1 MYIGNTW
8 NTWFLLVT
16 DFVCRWSSIEVELS
30 PVTWVQ
36 VIRGGMNSKR
46 SESMRNVTT
55 ISCMFYLYRYV
66 YVITYKC
73 RGRNAEN
80 NKSDK
85 ISILVLSIL
94 VQRYLVSL
102 ISTCNER
109 YLCCRDMQQITVVV
123 RLLKT
128 YRETE
133 SSIINDRSRETRNI
147 YAFPSHLQPTH
158 VCCDCWPDLCACKAI
173 TVTWQIVIN
182 RIDLRCCQTTL

>member
-1 MYIGNTW
+1 
-8 NTWFLLVT
+8 
-16 DFVCRWSSIEVELS
+16 
-30 PVTWVQ
+30 
-36 VIRGGMNSKR
+36 
-46 SESMRNVTT
+46 MRNVTT

-73 RGRNAEN
+73 RGRNAGN

-128 YRETE
+128 YREAE

-158 VCCDCWPDLCACKAI
+158 VCCDCWPGPMRMQSDYGNLTNCYKPYRL
-173 TVTWQIVIN
+173 TMLSDHLIN
-182 RIDLRCCQTTL
+182 LVG

>member
-55 ISCMFYLYRYV
+55 IPCMFYLYRYV

-73 RGRNAEN
+73 RGRNAGN

-128 YRETE
+128 YREAE
-133 SSIINDRSRETRNI
+133 SSIINDRSRETQTFTRFHRI
-147 YAFPSHLQPTH
+147 YNRHTS
-158 VCCDCWPDLCACKAI
+158 VAI
-173 TVTWQIVIN
+173 VGRTYAHAK
-182 RIDLRCCQTTL
+182 RLR

>member
-16 DFVCRWSSIEVELS
+16 DFVCQWSSIEVELS

-55 ISCMFYLYRYV
+55 IPCMFYLYRYV

-73 RGRNAEN
+73 RGRNAGN

-109 YLCCRDMQQITVVV
+109 YLCCRDMQQLLYDYW
-123 RLLKT
+123 RLIAK
-128 YRETE
+128 
-133 SSIINDRSRETRNI
+133 
-147 YAFPSHLQPTH
+147 PSHQSLTIDREKLETFTRFH
-158 VCCDCWPDLCACKAI
+158 RIYNRHTSVAIVGRTCAHAK
-173 TVTWQIVIN
+173 
-182 RIDLRCCQTTL
+182 RLR